1 MFLMVPNVN
10 KLSGVMTE
18 LGGSLVPEG
27 RRSIPALSR
36 QGIKRRIL
44 IFGGGRLAKDLCDVL
59 TGKWPQFT
67 EVVGILG
74 CDSRQVG
81 QCVAGHKIIG
91 TYDQVSEIADQYFV
105 RTIAICVEDRR
116 ATLPMQML
124 LDLKMRG
131 RDIVDGTQ
139 LYEELAGRLSIDHVK
154 PSALIFSGKFRNRR
168 LTMLCKRA
176 LDIGVSLVGLVV
188 FFPPVLMLAVLIKVD
203 SPGPIFYRR
212 RRVGIRGRPFMI
224 WKFRSMQKDA
234 EMEGVRRA
242 SAQPPRICRVGRLLR
257 NWRLNEI
264 PQLINVLKGEMSLI
278 GPRAER
284 PKVVRQLRT
293 FIPYFDIRHTVR
305 PGISGWA
312 QTRFRHGSPKED
324 VHVKLPYDL
333 YYVQHLSLM
342 LDFKII
348 ISTIRVVLREG
359 GRAH

>member
-1 MFLMVPNVN
+1 M
-10 KLSGVMTE
+10 SE
-18 LGGSLVPEG
+18 LGDSLAPEG
-27 RRSIPALSR
+27 HRPIPALPR
-36 QGIKRRIL
+36 QGIRRRIL
-44 IFGGGRLAKDLCDVL
+44 ILGGGRLAKDLCEVL
-59 TGKWPQFT
+59 TGKWPEFT
-67 EVVGILG
+67 EVVGILD

-91 TYDQVSEIADQYFV
+91 TYDQVSEIADQCFV
-105 RTIAICVEDRR
+105 STIVICVEDRR
-116 ATLPMQML
+116 ATLPMQVL

-131 RDIVDGTQ
+131 RDIIDGTQ

-154 PSALIFSGKFRNRR
+154 PSALIFSGGFRKRR

-188 FFPPVLMLAVLIKVD
+188 FFPPLFVLAVLIKVD

-212 RRVGIRGRPFMI
+212 RRVGLRGRPFMI
-224 WKFRSMQKDA
+224 WKLRSMQNDA

-257 NWRLNEI
+257 RWKLNEI

-278 GPRAER
+278 GPRPER

-293 FIPYFDIRHTVR
+293 LIPYFDIRHTVR

-324 VHVKLPYDL
+324 AHVKLPYDL
-333 YYVQHLSLM
+333 YYVQYLSLM
-342 LDFKII
+342 LDFKIM
-348 ISTIRVVLREG
+348 ISTIRVVARGE